1 MSQESTFESP
11 WPHEA
16 LHDFV
21 LTIAL
26 DYSWI
31 YPLRFSYI
39 FYVHVNYTMY
49 RGVSH
54 MFTKQ
59 TLTTLL

>member
-1 MSQESTFESP
+1 MTIFKSFNQFMSQESTFESP

-26 DYSWI
+26 DYS
-31 YPLRFSYI
+31 
-39 FYVHVNYTMY
+39 
-49 RGVSH
+49 
-54 MFTKQ
+54 
-59 TLTTLL
+59 